1 MEADNLLCAI
11 CFRIFYDPITS
22 PCNHTHCRGCLVKAF
37 KKNIKLCPLCRLELH
52 DWDVETT
59 PTNMEIKQQLKSDA
73 HIALY
78 TERKKEEQEEN
89 LIEAMTLRVKISVGN
104 LHQLVPSQGQN
115 SHKWTFFIL
124 QNDSI
129 VDLKKYIKTVTVF
142 LHPTFHPN
150 KVVLSEEPFMF
161 SRVGWG
167 VFVLRVVVKFH
178 EFLAKPSQE
187 FEHMLSFQANGASS
201 SYELEFDRSKI
212 PEEMEA

>member
-1 MEADNLLCAI
+1 
-11 CFRIFYDPITS
+11 
-22 PCNHTHCRGCLVKAF
+22 
-37 KKNIKLCPLCRLELH
+37 
-52 DWDVETT
+52 
-59 PTNMEIKQQLKSDA
+59 MEIKQQLKSDA